1 VFYLRN
7 HRANGAIFFD
17 RQHRGAASAI
27 VGHEHVLAGGID
39 GEMARAGVAGGLLVE
54 LGQLAGLHVQR
65 ERRHAAAPFAVE
77 RGDFVDRVKELAVR
91 VNFEERRVFQA
102 VHGAEFFQAAVLQVE
117 LKQVNALLVGGRVA
131 AKTDQG
137 SGRCSGRLAKRN
149 GQAKRGESRRQEK
162 RAECHAPDETE
173 IQRQLQVVLHF
184 IWGPGLLR
192 MCSRETD
199 LAPHSLSTLPVRRH
213 LVLGRF
219 SGCV

>member
-1 VFYLRN
+1 MFDLRN

-27 VGHEHVLAGGID
+27 VSHEHVLAGGID

-54 LGQLAGLHVQR
+54 LGQLAVLHVQR

-137 SGRCSGRLAKRN
+137 SGRRSGRLAKRH
-149 GQAKRGESRRQEK
+149 GQAKRGESCCQ
-162 RAECHAPDETE
+162 
-173 IQRQLQVVLHF
+173 
-184 IWGPGLLR
+184 
-192 MCSRETD
+192 
-199 LAPHSLSTLPVRRH
+199 
-213 LVLGRF
+213 
-219 SGCV
+219 